1 MHTNSLTL
9 FKGIDWHCD
18 SVIMNFGNKVY
29 ESMYRHL
36 IVILPL
42 LFILSQKVVGQVD
55 SSDTMVFSGIIID
68 DSLEYALPN
77 VHLWNE
83 STRSGTISNDSGEFS
98 IKARIRDTVV
108 FSSIGYFTYVMVVS
122 SPLDKE
128 VVIRLRP
135 KKYEIGEVVVRRFR
149 SYESFIYEVVHHEL
163 PETKTTELREYVQVM
178 STAAALE
185 ADRER
190 AIEDK
195 METGRFG
202 YITPLG
208 KGIDREKAFKEKID
222 AQKKR
227 ERVIHAKF
235 NRVLVG
241 DITQLEGDELT
252 EFIAFCNFSEDYL
265 YETDLYT
272 IIENLYAKLDDYQN
286 MRDTIP
292 SFNEH

>member
-1 MHTNSLTL
+1 MH
-9 FKGIDWHCD
+9 
-18 SVIMNFGNKVY
+18 
-29 ESMYRHL
+29 R
-36 IVILPL
+36 IVVAL
-42 LFILSQKVVGQVD
+42 LLILSFSSQRVIGQVD
-55 SSDTMVFSGIIID
+55 SISYKIFSGKVID
-68 DSLEYALPN
+68 DSLEYALPS

-83 STRSGTISNDSGEFS
+83 STRIGGISDDSGEFS
-98 IKARIRDTVV
+98 IGVKNQDTIL
-108 FSSIGYFTYVMVVS
+108 FSAIGYYSYVMVVTPS
-122 SPLDKE
+122 LTE
-128 VVIRLRP
+128 MEVIRLKP
-135 KKYEIGEVVVRRFR
+135 KRYEIEEVVVRRFP
-149 SYESFIYEVVHHEL
+149 SYESFIYQVAHHEL
-163 PETKTTELREYVQVM
+163 PETETTELREYVQVM

-195 METGRFG
+195 LGTGRFG

-208 KGIDREKAFKEKID
+208 KGIDREKAFKVKMD

-227 ERVIHAKF
+227 ERVIHSKF

-241 DITQLEGDELT
+241 DVTHLDGDELT

-272 IIENLYAKLDDYQN
+272 IMENLFAKLDDYQT

-292 SFNEH
+292 SIRDH

>member
-1 MHTNSLTL
+1 
-9 FKGIDWHCD
+9 
-18 SVIMNFGNKVY
+18 MN
-29 ESMYRHL
+29 RL
-36 IVILPL
+36 AIVVLSIFSICL
-42 LFILSQKVVGQVD
+42 LSSQRVAGQVD
-55 SSDTMVFSGIIID
+55 RSGTTVFSGKIID
-68 DSLEYALPN
+68 DSLGYALPF
-77 VHLWNE
+77 VHVWNE
-83 STRSGTISNDSGEFS
+83 STRMGTISNDSGEFNIS
-98 IKARIRDTVV
+98 IRDQDTIV
-108 FSSIGYFTYVMVVS
+108 FSALGYTSSVIVVS
-122 SPLDKE
+122 PSMNQL
-128 VVIRLRP
+128 VRLKP
-135 KKYEIGEVVVRRFR
+135 KIYEIDEVVVRRFR

-190 AIEDK
+190 AVEDK
-195 METGRFG
+195 LETGRFG
-202 YITPLG
+202 FITPLG
-208 KGIDREKAFKEKID
+208 KGINREKAFKEKID

-265 YETDLYT
+265 NETDLYT
-272 IIENLYAKLDDYQN
+272 IIEDLYAKLDDYQN

-292 SFNEH
+292 TQEER